1 MMNLPQ
7 VHQFARRRRQH
18 SLISTTER
26 TRMSPHPTRSL
37 PVVRVPEQESV
48 RTSIGLSVSKS
59 PTTRVGAGPFPSELT
74 DELGDR
80 LVDIGR
86 EFGTVTGGAVEPA
99 GLTASCYDTQ
109 CVSTA

>member
-7 VHQFARRRRQH
+7 VHQFCSKARRQH

-26 TRMSPHPTRSL
+26 TRMSPHPTRL

-48 RTSIGLSVSKS
+48 RATSIGLSVFRRLH
-59 PTTRVGAGPFPSELT
+59 RVGAAHFFELT

-86 EFGTVTGGAVEPA
+86 EFGTVRAAPSSRLA
-99 GLTASCYDTQ
+99 
-109 CVSTA
+109 